1 MQVAHSQLLVV
12 VMEEVHTM
20 DMDHSMVTLGW
31 VDQVAAVLATAMA
44 IQDAMALA
52 QLDKALLVAL
62 AKANIIQAVV
72 VVPELLV
79 VQDETLV
86 MLLVA

>member
-1 MQVAHSQLLVV
+1 MVLETQRQEVLAVLVAVAVVMLLVRQV
-12 VMEEVHTM
+12 VQQ
-20 DMDHSMVTLGW
+20 L
-31 VDQVAAVLATAMA
+31 
-44 IQDAMALA
+44 
-52 QLDKALLVAL
+52 LDKALLVAL
-62 AKANIIQAVV
+62 AKANITQVVV